1 MCAHI
6 DVSRP
11 CNAASKCS
19 CEKLNR
25 VLEYVSDIL
34 EIAGCKE
41 NDTKTEL
48 STGNAC
54 NSRHW
59 SLNNAEIFA
68 ILKITRHVREEQKWE
83 Y

>member
-1 MCAHI
+1 ME
-6 DVSRP
+6 VSRP

-41 NDTKTEL
+41 KGIKTEL
-48 STGNAC
+48 STGNTC
-54 NSRHW
+54 NSRHC
-59 SLNNAEIFA
+59 SLNNEEIFA
-68 ILKITRHVREEQKWE
+68 MLKITRHVRREQK
-83 Y
+83 

>member
-1 MCAHI
+1 ME
-6 DVSRP
+6 VSLP

-41 NDTKTEL
+41 KDTKTEL
-48 STGNAC
+48 STGNTC
-54 NSRHW
+54 NSRHC
-59 SLNNAEIFA
+59 SLNNVEIVA
-68 ILKITRHVREEQKWE
+68 ILKITRHIRGEQN
-83 Y
+83 